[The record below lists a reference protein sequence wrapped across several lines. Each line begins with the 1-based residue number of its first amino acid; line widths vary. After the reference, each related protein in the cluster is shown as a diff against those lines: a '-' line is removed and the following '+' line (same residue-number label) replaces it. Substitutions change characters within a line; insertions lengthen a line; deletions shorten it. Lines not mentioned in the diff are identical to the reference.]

1 MTAEIV
7 NMRRARKARA
17 RADKE
22 KRAAE
27 NRATFGTS
35 GKEREA
41 RAAEK
46 AIEERRLDGVKREGG
61 GTQTGEDQGEGGA

>member
-22 KRAAE
+22 KLAAE
-27 NRATFGTS
+27 NRATFGAS